1 MQKLETQK
9 LVIWGLCLKRG
20 LEAEGNSSCVFPKF
34 LALGLVLDLD
44 SMTSSSQ
51 HTAGAFS
58 SWMLSWWLVWFEVV
72 VVHDISMLFP
82 NLESWKR
89 QQNRARIYPFLFFPP

>member
-9 LVIWGLCLKRG
+9 LVIWGLCLKHR

-34 LALGLVLDLD
+34 LALCLVLDLD

-51 HTAGAFS
+51 HTASAFS

-82 NLESWKR
+82 NLGS
-89 QQNRARIYPFLFFPP
+89 